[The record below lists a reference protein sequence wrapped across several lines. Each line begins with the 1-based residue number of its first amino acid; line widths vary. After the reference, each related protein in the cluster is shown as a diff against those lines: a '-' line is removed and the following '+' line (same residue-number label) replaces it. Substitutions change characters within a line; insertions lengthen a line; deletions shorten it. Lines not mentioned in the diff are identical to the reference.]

1 MRRHAQESW
10 AERDP
15 LWECSQCV
23 DRRFGAYGAELD
35 DMDEGGIYAADFLH
49 EKVENEDETRLM
61 DYHLEA

>member
-1 MRRHAQESW
+1 
-10 AERDP
+10 
-15 LWECSQCV
+15 V